1 MRDVTAS
8 AGLGTDAYRQVFDTL
23 PDPVLVVD
31 PGGAMLAHNR
41 AAARIFGEA
50 VERAGVRCC
59 DLLSCGQGGK
69 DQPLA
74 FHCITVAALER
85 DEALPPV
92 EAEVNGRAADVVA
105 APLIDG
111 AGAVLHI
118 RLREATASVHAA
130 ESLRVT
136 TLGGL
141 ELERGG
147 TRLDGEWLHHRP
159 GQVLKY
165 LVCARGHR
173 VPSEELIDTLWPDAE
188 RSAITNLR
196 QAVHQ
201 LRDRLEPDRRRHAP
215 SSYIVA
221 VGGGYEFNLT
231 HVRVDADE
239 FETEARGALLS
250 RERWGPD
257 TARIQLERAAGLYDG
272 DFLADE
278 PYAEWALA
286 ERDRLRALAATVLR
300 DLAALHLAAEDVE
313 PAAAAFQRLADL
325 EPLDLDAQR
334 GLIEVMLQQRRHADA
349 ARRYELVRRRFR
361 RAFDREPGFSLSE
374 LVAEPSFSR

>member
-1 MRDVTAS
+1 MRVVTAS
-8 AGLGTDAYRQVFDTL
+8 AGLGTDAYRQVFETM

-41 AAARIFGEA
+41 AAAEVFGNDL
-50 VERAGVRCC
+50 ERDGVRCC

-69 DQPLA
+69 EQPLS
-74 FHCITVAALER
+74 FNCITVAALER
-85 DEALPPV
+85 DGALPPV

-118 RLREATASVHAA
+118 RLREATASVSA

-147 TRLDGEWLHHRP
+147 TRLDGDWLHHRP

-165 LVCARGHR
+165 LICARGHR

-201 LRDRLEPDRRRHAP
+201 LRDRLEPNRKRHVQ

-231 HVRVDADE
+231 HVRIDADE

-257 TARIQLERAAGLYDG
+257 TARIQLERAARLYDG

-300 DLAALHLAAEDVE
+300 DLAALHLDGDDVA
-313 PAAAAFQRLADL
+313 PAASALQRLADL

-334 GLIEVMLQQRRHADA
+334 SLIEVMLQQGRHADA

-361 RAFDREPGFSLSE
+361 RAFDREPGFALSE
-374 LVAEPSFSR
+374 LIAEPVFSR